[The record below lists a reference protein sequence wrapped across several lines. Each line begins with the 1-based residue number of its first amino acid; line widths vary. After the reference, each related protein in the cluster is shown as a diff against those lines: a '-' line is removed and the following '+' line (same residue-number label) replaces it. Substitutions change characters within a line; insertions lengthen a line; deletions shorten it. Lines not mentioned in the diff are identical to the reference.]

1 MIFKCFKC
9 DKNVMVGDVKPLIN
23 KADLTIEGC
32 KALRSEVQG
41 RQYKNGRVTIAA
53 IPREESSVVMTNLSD
68 GIKDGLVLF
77 YMKNQKLHSVLI
89 TQEQADMLDIS
100 LKIAFGDEP
109 VKIAP
114 ANDVKKYLYESEE
127 E

>member
-1 MIFKCFKC
+1 
-9 DKNVMVGDVKPLIN
+9 
-23 KADLTIEGC
+23 
-32 KALRSEVQG
+32 
-41 RQYKNGRVTIAA
+41 
-53 IPREESSVVMTNLSD
+53 MTNLSD

-114 ANDVKKYLYESEE
+114 ANDVKKYLYESED
-127 E
+127 